1 MGHLLFAC
9 VHSLKVLPVCCGSV
23 SYDVV
28 TALTH
33 CKSVRIYSPR
43 VRVVWADLSWKLKA
57 SATAS
62 IHFIYSCRPG
72 QRSRCLLNQRTGR
85 RPLRSALFPI
95 YWVPRQVSVWPVG
108 AVCVRPSSGLAL
120 GHRALFHILYDVHM
134 SVYSR
139 LLPFSLWTIFE
150 SSPFFISSLFFS
162 QPPFLR
168 QAVVAFILM
177 CVVVFVLFFFF
188 SHKVLCNLKKLFSM
202 CVIFYVSLIRSL

>member
-150 SSPFFISSLFFS
+150 SSPFSVFLSASFSSAGCCCLHLNVCGCFCFVFLLFTQS
-162 QPPFLR
+162 AL
-168 QAVVAFILM
+168 
-177 CVVVFVLFFFF
+177 
-188 SHKVLCNLKKLFSM
+188 
-202 CVIFYVSLIRSL
+202 